1 MEPFVPSLFFY
12 AIVVGFCELCRRGC
26 DKYLK
31 NSGSP
36 TSPKGFLISAIG
48 ALQAITCVY
57 ENQLVVQHYGL
68 GGFAVTVFLLLNVH
82 RLTNRGCI
90 LSPAAV
96 SERYLIGQMGIR
108 DCVGVLVAELL
119 GGALGFKLAGLFW
132 RLGLSEQH
140 FVHYKTFDCMLAYKT
155 PILTVALYEFLAV
168 MAIRIIIGYVTKHKP
183 KYSAYAIS
191 LSVSLLLTIGIATVG
206 PVALNP
212 LVAHGRFFGCK
223 GISHYEYALT
233 YWLAPISGWILGW
246 QVDKRTVTA
255 PKRHLKKK

>member
-1 MEPFVPSLFFY
+1 MEPIIPSLFFY

-26 DKYLK
+26 DKYLA

-36 TSPKGFLISAIG
+36 ISPKGFLISAIG

-68 GGFAVTVFLLLNVH
+68 AGFALTVFLLLNVH

-96 SERYLIGQMGIR
+96 SERYLMGQMGLL
-108 DCVGVLVAELL
+108 DSVGVVVAELL
-119 GGALGFKLAGLFW
+119 GGTFGFQLAGLFW
-132 RLGLSEQH
+132 RLGLSDRH
-140 FVHYKTFDCMLAYKT
+140 YTHYKTFDCVLAYKT
-155 PILTVALYEFLAV
+155 PILTVALYEFAAV
-168 MAIRIIIGYVTKHKP
+168 LAIRIIIGYFTKHKP
-183 KYSAYAIS
+183 KISAYAIS
-191 LSVSLLLTIGIATVG
+191 LSVSLLLTIGMATVG

-212 LVAHGRFFGCK
+212 LVAYGRFSGCK
-223 GISHYEYALT
+223 GISYYDFLLT
-233 YWLAPISGWILGW
+233 YWLAPLSGWIVGW
-246 QVDKRTVTA
+246 QVDKRSLGA